1 MWLTAYLKRIRL
13 HLTLLMSTLSQC
25 ICCKIAIVLLHLYL
39 RPVSLW
45 SRRSSWWSTW
55 MWRTAAVPRSHQ
67 PNSHTPAPAVSLL
80 HFSPRRNHRGR
91 SNRSSS
97 KDQFQLFCK
106 FVGFFLLLPFL
117 LSCPL
122 PVGKPLAFCAGLSR
136 PPTLLVWAP
145 TWESRGESCTAKV
158 ESCKVRRL
166 LVLSLTAGWGGLKD
180 GDNGLKVEHKEN
192 KEEKNWPEI
201 VGSEGL

>member
-1 MWLTAYLKRIRL
+1 
-13 HLTLLMSTLSQC
+13 MSTLSQC
-25 ICCKIAIVLLHLYL
+25 ICCKIAIVLVHLCL

-45 SRRSSWWSTW
+45 SRRFSWWSTW
-55 MWRTAAVPRSHQ
+55 MWRTVAAPQSHQ
-67 PNSHTPAPAVSLL
+67 PNSHMPAPAVSLL

-97 KDQFQLFCK
+97 KGQFQLLRHSANLCC
-106 FVGFFLLLPFL
+106 FFLLLPFV

-122 PVGKPLAFCAGLSR
+122 PVGKPLTFCAGLSR
-136 PPTLLVWAP
+136 PPTLSVWAP

-166 LVLSLTAGWGGLKD
+166 LVVSLTAGWDLWGGLKD
-180 GDNGLKVEHKEN
+180 GDNGLEVEHKEN

-201 VGSEGL
+201 AGSEGL